1 MKRKTL
7 GPIICLMCL
16 ACFAPAANAALTI
29 VKTVGGGPPSGL
41 NYLTFDAFTLG
52 GTTQVENN
60 VTVSFQPAAQVVN
73 GSQSGAYAA
82 PYLSGANGDEFG
94 LPNYVGDDPSNYLT
108 TGTVGSSVTLDFS
121 GNQQYL
127 GLLWGSVDLYNTLQF
142 FSGNTLV
149 GTIAGGAINA
159 TATGDQG
166 LNGTFYVNINSDLPF
181 DSVVA
186 TSTNFAFEFD
196 NVAYSANQVPEP
208 ASLIVWSVLGLS
220 VAGAGWWRRRK
231 AAA

>member
-1 MKRKTL
+1 
-7 GPIICLMCL
+7 MCL
-16 ACFAPAANAALTI
+16 VCFAPAANAALTI
-29 VKTVGGGPPSGL
+29 VKNVGGGAPNGL
-41 NYLTFDAFTLG
+41 NYVTFDSLTSGG
-52 GTTQVENN
+52 GTQVDNN
-60 VTVSFQPAAQVVN
+60 VKVSFQPAAQVVS
-73 GSQSGAYAA
+73 GSQSGLYAA
-82 PYLSGANGDEFG
+82 PYLSNNNGNNFGFAPNFTGA
-94 LPNYVGDDPSNYLT
+94 DPTKYLT
-108 TGTVGSSVTLDFS
+108 TGTVGSSVTLKFLG

-149 GTIAGGAINA
+149 GTITGSAINA

-166 LNGTFYVNINSDLPF
+166 LNGTFYVNINSTLPF

-186 TSTNFAFEFD
+186 TSGQFAFEFD
-196 NVAYSANQVPEP
+196 NVAYSANQIPEP

>member
-1 MKRKTL
+1 
-7 GPIICLMCL
+7 
-16 ACFAPAANAALTI
+16 
-29 VKTVGGGPPSGL
+29 
-41 NYLTFDAFTLG
+41 
-52 GTTQVENN
+52 
-60 VTVSFQPAAQVVN
+60 
-73 GSQSGAYAA
+73 
-82 PYLSGANGDEFG
+82 
-94 LPNYVGDDPSNYLT
+94 
-108 TGTVGSSVTLDFS
+108 
-121 GNQQYL
+121 
-127 GLLWGSVDLYNTLQF
+127 LLWGSVDLYNTLQF

-186 TSTNFAFEFD
+186 TSSNFAFEFD
-196 NVAYSANQVPEP
+196 NVAYSASPIPEP
-208 ASLIVWSVLGLS
+208 GSLIVWTVLGLS